1 MRVENNNERAS
12 MDWNIYILYIA
23 QSSFIRVFKDVE
35 SIYVVKKISLII
47 QNHNFNKD
55 FLLGFE

>member
-12 MDWNIYILYIA
+12 MDCNISILYIA

-35 SIYVVKKISLII
+35 SIYVKKISIDHPQLQFQQRFSTWI
-47 QNHNFNKD
+47 
-55 FLLGFE
+55 

>member
-12 MDWNIYILYIA
+12 MDWNISILYIA
-23 QSSFIRVFKDVE
+23 QSSCIRVFKDVE
-35 SIYVVKKISLII
+35 SIYVKKISLII
-47 QNHNFNKD
+47 QNYNFNKD